1 MYRVDWLQSALDEL
15 AAIWTTADSSRRA
28 AVTAATDAIEQR
40 LKLDAANEGESRTG
54 GRRITFAAPLA
65 VTFQSSQMVSRQRS
79 SMCGYL
85 HDRGREGAPVD
96 DGRR

>member
-65 VTFQSSQMVSRQRS
+65 VTFQIEPDGVTATV
-79 SMCGYL
+79 L
-85 HDRGREGAPVD
+85 HVRLFARPGP
-96 DGRR
+96 